1 MSRSQWSEH
10 KWNGSEINLT
20 RALEVFDRLY
30 YLYQSAEEANTPINY
45 SAAVEEFDKLMHSDA
60 DFQEIYVDFGNFR
73 GDMVI
78 SDREAAAFMGAL
90 KEAADMPQE
99 VKQAAAVEIRTSCP
113 VDYTDYE
120 QAAGQTVTGDGW
132 TVDFD
137 SNINKTIVTIISDPT
152 GQIKKA
158 VTDAGFWF
166 SPTFGTYN
174 KKFTRKAH
182 RAALELIKE
191 LNGLAA

>member
-1 MSRSQWSEH
+1 MSSIYSEH

-20 RALEVFDRLY
+20 RALEAFERLY
-30 YLYQSAEEANTPINY
+30 YLYYSAEESGAPIDY
-45 SAAVEEFDKLMHSDA
+45 SAAVTEFDRLIHEDL

-78 SDREAAAFMGAL
+78 SDREAAAFMLAL
-90 KEAADMPQE
+90 REAADMPQE
-99 VKQAAAVEIRTSCP
+99 VKQAAAVELKTACP

-120 QAAGQTVTGDGW
+120 QAAGQTVTGNGW

-137 SNINKTIVTIISDPT
+137 DKINKTIVTIISDPS
-152 GQIKKA
+152 GEIKRA
-158 VTDAGFWF
+158 VIDAGFWY

-182 RAALELIKE
+182 RAALELIKT
-191 LNGLAA
+191 LNGAAA